1 MTEIG
6 RKISRMLAIK
16 NYVKVNAM
24 KLEFDF
30 ANDTNRMEFQKQGIR
45 IKRIHISLSCALR
58 YYTIVAI
65 KRLIYAGIRSP
76 TKSVTGAELP
86 LSRLVSYTLFPKVDI
101 DDPVW
106 TLVAMQWGQIITHDM
121 AMIDGTTQSSKFQL
135 FIISSPHKS
144 TFRFYVCFYLAETSV
159 IEIKF

>member
-1 MTEIG
+1 MKANAT
-6 RKISRMLAIK
+6 KLA
-16 NYVKVNAM
+16 
-24 KLEFDF
+24 FDF
-30 ANDTNRMEFQKQGIR
+30 ANDTNRMKSQKQGIR
-45 IKRIHISLSCALR
+45 ITRIHISPSCAFC

-101 DDPVW
+101 DDHVW

-135 FIISSPHKS
+135 SIISSRHKS
-144 TFRFYVCFYLAETSV
+144 TFHFYVCFYLAETSV

>member
-1 MTEIG
+1 
-6 RKISRMLAIK
+6 
-16 NYVKVNAM
+16 M
-24 KLEFDF
+24 KLAFDF
-30 ANDTNRMEFQKQGIR
+30 ANDTNRMESQKQGIR
-45 IKRIHISLSCALR
+45 ITRIHISPSCAFC

-135 FIISSPHKS
+135 SIISFRHKS
-144 TFRFYVCFYLAETSV
+144 TFHFYVCFYLAETSV